1 MSADAIKGANPL
13 KDDVLNTIQ
22 RPVKF
27 GRGGKWEKDGM
38 LQVQYH
44 GIQQGDGAAVA
55 RSAPEI
61 ARPHQWVL
69 RSVAGASIDFPAIV
83 VSLLTFACR
92 RCGVRHPPRSCN
104 GEPNSAAVRYI
115 AKFGP

>member
-44 GIQQGDGAAVA
+44 GIQQGDGGAVA

-83 VSLLTFACR
+83 VSLPNVRVPTVR
-92 RCGVRHPPRSCN
+92 RAT
-104 GEPNSAAVRYI
+104 SATQLQRRAE
-115 AKFGP
+115 